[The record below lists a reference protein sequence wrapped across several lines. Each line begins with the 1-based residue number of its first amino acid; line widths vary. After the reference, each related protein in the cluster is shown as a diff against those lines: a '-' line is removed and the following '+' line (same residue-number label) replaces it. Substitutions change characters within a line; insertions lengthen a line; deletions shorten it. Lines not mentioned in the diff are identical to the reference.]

1 MHKFLPAAAIV
12 LSMGFFTTHAF
23 ADCDDSQEQA
33 VGKALAAAS
42 AAKIAGI
49 VPTPGKQMISLDACD
64 VDAGKVSAEF
74 KYNVIGADGLYWAQ
88 GKAKLVGATV
98 QDVKFTTLSPNLAAA
113 SAKNGVKLAAN

>member
-12 LSMGFFTTHAF
+12 LSMGLASTHAF
-23 ADCDDSQEQA
+23 ADCDDTQEQA

-49 VPTPGKQMISLDACD
+49 VPSPGKQMVSLDACD
-64 VDAGKVSAEF
+64 ADSGKVSAEF

-88 GKAKLVGATV
+88 GRAKVVGGAV
-98 QDVKFTTLSPNLAAA
+98 QDIKFTSLSPNLAAGA
-113 SAKNGVKLAAN
+113 AKSGVKLAAN